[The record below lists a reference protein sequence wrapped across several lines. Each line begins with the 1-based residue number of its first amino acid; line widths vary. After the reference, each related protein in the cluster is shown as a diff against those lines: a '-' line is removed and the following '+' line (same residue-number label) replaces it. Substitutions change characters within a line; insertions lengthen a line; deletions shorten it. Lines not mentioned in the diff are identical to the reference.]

1 MKKFIL
7 SNNYLLNSN
16 SSQKT
21 IDLSSYQ
28 SGHYIVTLVCDG
40 QMAESKNL
48 IKINPYEKFYNTILT
63 VSRAFV

>member
-1 MKKFIL
+1 MKKSLL

-40 QMAESKNL
+40 QVVDSKNL
-48 IKINPYEKFYNTILT
+48 IKN
-63 VSRAFV
+63 